1 MYRSNLVAFLS
12 LAFLASCNIPDKQD
26 HHITWKEGI
35 QSNNVKLSVDFGLKR
50 TSLKVNERR
59 ALKELYDSFKRSRL
73 IYARIYIEDHRLH
86 SMSRKSLNRI
96 RSIKA
101 ALRSFGVPPKN
112 ISVFSWP
119 VLEFGD
125 PRPDTVLV
133 VIENR
138 QLTPENCPGWQQSID
153 SYTAPEGEI
162 DFGCANAFNIARLVA
177 DRDTLIQ
184 GKELVSRDSSAKIRA
199 VTHYQQGKVKDPKI
213 AKATTDTQT
222 PSQ

>member
-1 MYRSNLVAFLS
+1 MRGSNLIAFLS
-12 LAFLASCNIPDKQD
+12 LVFLASCNSPDKQD
-26 HHITWKEGI
+26 HQATWKESI
-35 QSNNVKLSVDFGLKR
+35 RSNNVRLSIDFGLKR

-59 ALKELYDSFKRSRL
+59 ELKEIYDSFKSDRP
-73 IYARIYIEDHRLH
+73 IYARIYIEDRSLH

-101 ALRSFGVPPKN
+101 ALRSFGIQPKT

-119 VLEFGD
+119 EIELGQST
-125 PRPDTVLV
+125 PDRVMV
-133 VIENR
+133 MIENR
-138 QLTPENCPGWQQSID
+138 RVMPKNCPGWQQSID

-162 DFGCANAFNIARLVA
+162 DFGCANAFNIASLVE
-177 DRDTLIQ
+177 DRATLIQ

-213 AKATTDTQT
+213 AKATSDTQSIT
-222 PSQ
+222 Q